1 MNTIMPITYDEIEK
15 SYNDEKTFHFKGVL
29 VVIYKQGGHR
39 GQNVGNQLGGAFRF
53 TPWGH
58 MKMKG
63 HFKHQT
69 RMLKAHLDRMI
80 EQAHDK
86 IYLDRY
92 HKNLP
97 VYAIT
102 TDTAHIVRH
111 HKDFRTPHLFFYQD
125 EFSKHTDSLF
135 KESPAIQQ
143 AHKDYD
149 EAWDR
154 ELMMAKLRGD
164 SGAGE
169 KTLPRKIANQLE
181 HIKEEVIQA
190 EVLKQIDLHLE
201 AFNKL
206 KIDYEP
212 YTRHYTFVKCDPA
225 IAKAL
230 TTRTKK

>member
-15 SYNDEKTFHFKGVL
+15 SYNDDETFHFKGVL
-29 VVIYKQGGHR
+29 VVIYKRGGHR
-39 GQNVGNQLGGAFRF
+39 GKNVGEQLGSNFRF

-69 RMLKAHLDRMI
+69 RMLKAHLDSMAS
-80 EQAHDK
+80 QLYGDS
-86 IYLDRY
+86 LLCF
-92 HKNLP
+92 NQP

-102 TDTAHIVRH
+102 TNTDHIVRH

-135 KESPAIQQ
+135 QESPAIQQ
-143 AHKDYD
+143 AYKDYD

-164 SGAGE
+164 TGE
-169 KTLPRKIANQLE
+169 GQKTLPRKIANQLE

-212 YTRHYTFVKCDPA
+212 YTRHFNFKLAWERAHPLYKE
-225 IAKAL
+225 
-230 TTRTKK
+230 KK